1 MHVRWILLECTS
13 VRVDLLLYR
22 APQRFAVVQARVETP
37 GGECAPFPPG
47 ITSERVKV
55 HGGSCFRYGAFFRTF
70 SNFRSIADLPV
81 EQLKERA
88 SRP

>member
-55 HGGSCFRYGAFFRTF
+55 HGGNRVFAMAHFFEPF
-70 SNFRSIADLPV
+70 LIFVA
-81 EQLKERA
+81 
-88 SRP
+88 

>member
-55 HGGSCFRYGAFFRTF
+55 HGGIVFSLWRIF
-70 SNFRSIADLPV
+70 SNLF
-81 EQLKERA
+81 
-88 SRP
+88 

>member
-1 MHVRWILLECTS
+1 MHVRWILLECKS

-55 HGGSCFRYGAFFRTF
+55 HGGIVFSLWRIF
-70 SNFRSIADLPV
+70 SNLF
-81 EQLKERA
+81 
-88 SRP
+88 

>member
-13 VRVDLLLYR
+13 VGAVLLLYR

-55 HGGSCFRYGAFFRTF
+55 HGGIVFSLWRIF
-70 SNFRSIADLPV
+70 SNLF
-81 EQLKERA
+81 
-88 SRP
+88 